1 MVVAPAR
8 HQKTPVKK
16 TASRARAKKVAEP
29 NLWQRHERDFSIVAL
44 FVVGLF
50 VGLADV
56 HTLGPVGRQI
66 SRGLSDALGV
76 GRFGLAI
83 ILLVLGVV
91 LVSGRV
97 EFDQTRAV
105 WGGAF
110 ALVTVCGLADLAGGR
125 LGIHATIH
133 ALGDAGGWLGVG
145 TGGALASW
153 IGVAGSTIVLLALFV
168 VAIIVVTG
176 VGLRGLLVGIG
187 TGLAATGRLFARWWT
202 VRPRRDEESF
212 ERCRDHADPT
222 GPRAPRCVRT

>member
-1 MVVAPAR
+1 M
-8 HQKTPVKK
+8 
-16 TASRARAKKVAEP
+16 
-29 NLWQRHERDFSIVAL
+29 
-44 FVVGLF
+44 
-50 VGLADV
+50 
-56 HTLGPVGRQI
+56 
-66 SRGLSDALGV
+66 
-76 GRFGLAI
+76 
-83 ILLVLGVV
+83 V
-91 LVSGRV
+91 LVSGKV

-176 VGLRGLLVGIG
+176 VGLRGLLRGNRH
-187 TGLAATGRLFARWWT
+187 RLGGDGSSISRAGGPCDRVVT
-202 VRPRRDEESF
+202 KSPRAKPRSRRSDQRRVRPVAYEPEPSL
-212 ERCRDHADPT
+212 
-222 GPRAPRCVRT
+222 